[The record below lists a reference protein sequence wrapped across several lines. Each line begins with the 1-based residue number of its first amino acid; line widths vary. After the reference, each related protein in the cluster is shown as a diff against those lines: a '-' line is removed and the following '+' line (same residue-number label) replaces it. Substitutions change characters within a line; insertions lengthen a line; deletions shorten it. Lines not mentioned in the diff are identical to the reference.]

1 MNLDVLVLGF
11 ANAVRPTAL
20 AVTYALLSTP
30 RPLRL
35 LAAYVAAGLSFS
47 LATGI
52 VVVAVMH
59 GAEIRSGTSTFD
71 AVVDLLAGVAVLGFA
86 AGLFAGRLQPGQRSD
101 SGTSWVTRRLRN
113 PSLKVA
119 AAAGVTT
126 HLPGLF
132 YLVALNAISAED
144 PSIARGVIQVLA
156 FNALWWSLP
165 IASLILSV
173 ARPERTREALG
184 EVNAWARRNQ
194 QMIMVVL
201 FAVVGLYLMTRG
213 AVELLG

>member
-1 MNLDVLVLGF
+1 MQP
-11 ANAVRPTAL
+11 AR
-20 AVTYALLSTP
+20 
-30 RPLRL
+30 
-35 LAAYVAAGLSFS
+35 
-47 LATGI
+47 
-52 VVVAVMH
+52 
-59 GAEIRSGTSTFD
+59 E
-71 AVVDLLAGVAVLGFA
+71 
-86 AGLFAGRLQPGQRSD
+86 QPGGEAEQRD
-101 SGTSWVTRRLRN
+101 

-144 PSIARGVIQVLA
+144 PSIVRGVIQVVV

-165 IASLILSV
+165 IASLLLSV
-173 ARPERTREALG
+173 ARPERTRAALG

-194 QMIMVVL
+194 QTIMVAL
-201 FAVVGLYLMTRG
+201 FAAVGLYLMTRG